1 MRAKWKHENEVLVL
15 TLLPDIEDPLTSDK
29 PPYLRMM
36 TNVATFKFPEPI
48 HEPHPDLLALAAY
61 SVAWPWAKR
70 RMRFDRPISAAMS
83 EAFLANGIDATC
95 PNSDEPSARQPGQR
109 VSLAYSGGADSIA
122 TAEVLPSDTAFVHL
136 RRTKHPRV
144 VNRMTHVRVDV
155 IESLVRQ
162 AGKFDR
168 DVSVVQ
174 TDLEYLC
181 LPFATYPV
189 WWAISIASILTA
201 DHCNAGA
208 VALGTV
214 LESRY
219 TANGTKW
226 GGKVP
231 PSPTH
236 KLYSAAGIPMMRPAT
251 GMTEV
256 TTTRLSLESP
266 LGHLAR
272 SCLLGTLAS
281 ACLSCDKCL
290 RKEMIAAAVTDEPLP
305 KQLLANMS
313 SNPQMMLKV
322 NGPLPIYF
330 QDMVEYALARID
342 VHETSLAEVKDRL
355 QPSIENTAWAE
366 RYYTPAL
373 DDEVPEQFRS
383 FTAEAIARRVEPMSD
398 MDLAIVETWD
408 AAARERV
415 HIS

>member
-1 MRAKWKHENEVLVL
+1 MRVKWAHDKDVLVL
-15 TLLPDIEDPLTSDK
+15 TLLPDVEDVLTSDR
-29 PPYLRMM
+29 PPHLRMM

-70 RMRFDRPISAAMS
+70 RMRFDRAISAVMS
-83 EAFLANGIDATC
+83 EAFHISGIDAIS
-95 PNSDEPSARQPGQR
+95 PNSEAPPARPPGQR

-162 AGKFDR
+162 ASRFGR
-168 DVSVVQ
+168 EVSVVQ

-189 WWAISIASILTA
+189 WWAISVASILTA

-226 GGKVP
+226 GGRIP

-236 KLYSAAGIPMMRPAT
+236 KLYDAAGIPMMRPAT

-256 TTTRLSLESP
+256 TTTRLSMESE

-272 SCLLGTLAS
+272 SCLLGTFS
-281 ACLSCDKCL
+281 TACLNCEKCL
-290 RKEMIAAAVTDEPLP
+290 RKEMISAAVTGEALP
-305 KQLLANMS
+305 KALI
-313 SNPQMMLKV
+313 SNIFQNPKMMLKV

-342 VHETSLAEVKDRL
+342 VQGTSLAEVKNRL
-355 QPSIENTAWAE
+355 QPSIDGTTWAE

-373 DDEVPEQFRS
+373 EDEVPEQFRS
-383 FTAEAIARRVEPMSD
+383 FVAEAVAKRVRPMSQRD
-398 MDLAIVETWD
+398 RTIVETWD
-408 AAARERV
+408 AATRDCMYTP
-415 HIS
+415 